1 MTQRAKRWLKRSKLR
16 SDFDKPYFTTADF
29 ERTVPEHKR
38 MVVIGCAGSGKSTL
52 LNKLAGCE
60 KVWVDRT
67 DTHNDTDHGSFEWKA
82 SPIFESGHSLDSV
95 TKCSAFA
102 NLKYMGR
109 AERPF
114 IAVDTPG
121 HDDPNGGRDIV
132 DEAAAR
138 DFLDGQAADLH
149 AKLRAM
155 GRVHAIVVVH
165 NDVHSN
171 RLNPATYELLRKVD
185 EMFAT
190 HDTNG
195 SQTAGTDG
203 RTTTSVWEHVVV
215 CYSKCDADSRGWRD
229 GLAEKRRAMQAAL
242 RAAVPSCT
250 LDVPVLALSGVAVGG
265 AGNAALDRG
274 FEALWDFLQAAPP
287 LPTAGIRKFAGLSA
301 RVGALAAARDAA
313 VRCAEARR
321 DFPAVSGNF
330 LTLVVLLIVR
340 SCLLPVL
347 DVPGVLDEAALF
359 GFLAY
364 RTGLYKVADWAAVLW
379 DDVLLKGYIVPAAGW
394 VGLGETVGAWARV
407 MQVEPAAAAP
417 APAGPALP
425 ASFSAAPASAQCD
438 SEEGQQEQQP
448 VKSKID

>member
-109 AERPF
+109 ADRPF

-190 HDTNG
+190 DDTNG

-203 RTTTSVWEHVVV
+203 RTTSVWEHVVV

-250 LDVPVLALSGVAVGG
+250 
-265 AGNAALDRG
+265 
-274 FEALWDFLQAAPP
+274 
-287 LPTAGIRKFAGLSA
+287 
-301 RVGALAAARDAA
+301 
-313 VRCAEARR
+313 
-321 DFPAVSGNF
+321 PAVSGNF

>member
-67 DTHNDTDHGSFEWKA
+67 DTHNDTGHGSFEWKA

-109 AERPF
+109 ADRPF

-190 HDTNG
+190 DDTND

-229 GLAEKRRAMQAAL
+229 GLAEKRRAMQTAL

-250 LDVPVLALSGVAVGG
+250 VDVPVLALSGVAVGG

-407 MQVEPAAAAP
+407 MQVEPAA
-417 APAGPALP
+417 
-425 ASFSAAPASAQCD
+425 PASAQCE